1 MARKD
6 LREDFDPSLVDRFLA
21 IGEKLHLK
29 DAQLAGVAG
38 LSPTTI
44 YIIRCTKRVPRSLRV
59 RSSIKAFLRLNSNA
73 TRVTQLRVVNLA
85 A

>member
-1 MARKD
+1 MARKEI
-6 LREDFDPSLVDRFLA
+6 LEDFDQSLVDRFLA

-29 DAQLAGVAG
+29 DAQLAGIAG

-44 YIIRCTKRVPRSLRV
+44 YIIRCTKRIPRSLRV
-59 RSSIKAFLRLNSNA
+59 RSSIRAFLKLNSNA
-73 TRVTQLRVVNLA
+73 TRVSQLRVVNLA